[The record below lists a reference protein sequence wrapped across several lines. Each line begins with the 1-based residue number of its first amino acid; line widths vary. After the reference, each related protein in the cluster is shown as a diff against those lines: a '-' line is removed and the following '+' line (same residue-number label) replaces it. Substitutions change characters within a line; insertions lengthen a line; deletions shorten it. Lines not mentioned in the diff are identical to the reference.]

1 MTISAWCIGSVKN
14 LAAQTLTIQGGGE
27 VITAGSRYL
36 YSATAA
42 LSMLRQVEDALTASG
57 LIGASAVLL
66 RNRKVRLSANSNFTL
81 VWPADNVLRNL
92 LGFTGNLAAASTYT
106 AANVSPLLWSPART
120 ESPQMAPLGVV
131 GHKVLTSYHATSPL
145 DGSTTS
151 VTHGSTGRRYN
162 QFVFNNVP
170 AARYQTTSEA
180 GGEWVKFFETVC
192 APAYSFHL
200 WRLVD
205 ESDLSTSVVTLSTS
219 LGPYVLTPERRA
231 LDWKFARAPGF
242 GWTDAQY
249 SLTLTVHQV
258 PEYGA

>member
-1 MTISAWCIGSVKN
+1 MAISCWIIGSVKD
-14 LAAQTLTIQGGGE
+14 LAAQTLTVQGGAQ

-36 YSATAA
+36 YSDSAG
-42 LSMLRQVEDALTASG
+42 LSMLRAVQDALAGAG
-57 LIGASAVLL
+57 LVGVGAVLL
-66 RNRKVRLSANSNFTL
+66 RNRKVRLSANSNFSV

-92 LGFTGNLAAASTYT
+92 LGFTGNLAGASTYT
-106 AANVSPLLWSPART
+106 AANVSPLLFSPGRT

-131 GHKVLTSYHATSPL
+131 GHKVLTTYHAISPL
-145 DGSTTS
+145 DGSASS

-170 AARYQTTSEA
+170 AARYQTADEN
-180 GGEWVKFFETVC
+180 GGEWVVFFETVC

-200 WRLVD
+200 WRLVE
-205 ESDLSTSVVTLSTS
+205 ESDASTSVATLTTS

-231 LDWKFARAPGF
+231 VDWKFGRSGGS
-242 GWTDAQY
+242 GWTDANHP
-249 SLTLTVHQV
+249 LTMTVHQV